1 MKFNF
6 NFGTQKTTIFQYA
19 ITGVILTS
27 IVGTL
32 TQCTKIPED
41 TWYKDLIKAEQ
52 LFPNWF
58 PKQRRV
64 LDDYINH
71 DDHLSGLKAEIAVD
85 RAIAD
90 YERLTGDDGKV
101 RIPKPRYSEKPPDS
115 SVCYTKECQSLG
127 GEMRLCAPWVLD
139 CPKENKGS

>member
-41 TWYKDLIKAEQ
+41 TWYKALIKVEQ

-85 RAIAD
+85 KAIAD
-90 YERLTGDDGKV
+90 YERLTGDDGTV

-139 CPKENKGS
+139 CPKE